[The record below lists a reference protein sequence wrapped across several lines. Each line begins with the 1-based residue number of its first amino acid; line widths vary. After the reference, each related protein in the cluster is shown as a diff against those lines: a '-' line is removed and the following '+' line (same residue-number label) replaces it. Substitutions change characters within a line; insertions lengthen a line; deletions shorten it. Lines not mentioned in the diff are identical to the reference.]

1 VDVDTTSLMVAPGAV
16 ATVTVVL
23 RNSTMSPVR
32 GEIQVASPWGTW
44 EWIPRPTRG
53 FAVDAGATAEVAFDV
68 SPPADATPEHAWLM
82 AKVMWF
88 GRVQYAETVRVEVR
102 A

>member
-1 VDVDTTSLMVAPGAV
+1 LAPGGV
-16 ATVTVVL
+16 ATVTVIL

-53 FAVDAGATAEVAFDV
+53 FAIDAGATAEVAFEI
-68 SPPADATPEHAWLM
+68 SPPADATPGHSWLM
-82 AKVMWF
+82 PKVMWF
-88 GRVQYAETVRVEVR
+88 GRVQYADTVRVEVR